1 MRILQTATGEQT
13 GDHALTRTEF
23 QILRR
28 LVAQPSTLW
37 ELLAAVDGTVLEIY
51 GACRAL
57 HERGWI
63 IFKNERVQVADLPGR
78 VKQACRLDFDAVLS
92 RFEKLRG
99 KAPWPTTEFFQ
110 EPIVSADIVKRV
122 QFLWERGDLFD
133 RSLLILGDDD
143 LLSLAAGLTGLPR
156 RVVVGEID
164 PRWVEFIG
172 IQAMRNDLPVEV
184 HVYNVADPLPREWR
198 RAFDVFVM
206 DPVETRQGF
215 KAWLS
220 RGLAAIHHPGSV
232 YFGLTELE
240 CPARYWHEFQ
250 RLINE
255 AGLVLTDILR
265 DFSHYENR
273 SLSNPEIW
281 QDTRLARQAPF
292 PLHPEEQ
299 CSWYRSSFC
308 RAVTV
313 KTPRPPLRGK
323 IRFGRSFYKGP
334 YIVTLEE

>member
-1 MRILQTATGEQT
+1 MRVLQTATGEQT
-13 GDHALTRTEF
+13 GDYALTRTEF
-23 QILRR
+23 QILRK
-28 LVAQPSTLW
+28 LVDHPGTLW
-37 ELLAAVDGTVLEIY
+37 DLLASVDGTVMEIY

-57 HERGWI
+57 YSRGWI
-63 IFKNERVQVADLPGR
+63 VFENERVRVSDLPQK
-78 VKQACRLDFDAVLS
+78 VKQACRLDFDVVVGRL
-92 RFEKLRG
+92 EKLRAE
-99 KAPWPTTEFFQ
+99 APRPTTKFFQ
-110 EPIVSADIVKRV
+110 EPIASSDVVKRV
-122 QFLWERGDLFD
+122 QFLWERGDLFE
-133 RSLLILGDDD
+133 RSILILGDDD
-143 LLSLAAGLTGLPR
+143 LLSLAAGLTGLPK

-164 PRWVEFIG
+164 PRWVEFIAT
-172 IQAMRNDLPVEV
+172 QAQRNHLPVEV

-220 RGLAAIHHPGSV
+220 RGLAAIKHPGSV
-232 YFGLTELE
+232 FFGLTELE
-240 CPARYWHEFQ
+240 CPAKYWHEFQ

-265 DFSHYENR
+265 DHSRYENR
-273 SLSNPEIW
+273 SLQTPEAW
-281 QDTRLARQAPF
+281 RQTRLVREAPF
-292 PLHPEEQ
+292 PLRLEEQ

-313 KTPRPPLRGK
+313 KTPQPPLRGK

-334 YIVTLEE
+334 YTVTLEE